1 MLDMMSE
8 CVTYIPTLYIALREY
23 IKAAKGARSKGKGK
37 KGIHRKKSKDTT
49 DLSNIISVY

>member
-49 DLSNIISVY
+49 DLSNIISVC